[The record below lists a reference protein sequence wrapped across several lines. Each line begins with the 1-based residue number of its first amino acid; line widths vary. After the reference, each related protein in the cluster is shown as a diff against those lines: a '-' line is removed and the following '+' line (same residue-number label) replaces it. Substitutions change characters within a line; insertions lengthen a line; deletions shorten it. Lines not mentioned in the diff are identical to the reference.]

1 MVRLQSAIRDTMRVV
16 SHVRRECKARSG
28 VWVVQACRRSA
39 LEWQAFAAAACGA
52 PTLRQFET
60 GKSPAT
66 LL

>member
-1 MVRLQSAIRDTMRVV
+1 MVRLQSAVRDKMRVV
-16 SHVRRECKARSG
+16 SHVQRECKARSG

-39 LEWQAFAAAACGA
+39 LEWQAFAAACGA